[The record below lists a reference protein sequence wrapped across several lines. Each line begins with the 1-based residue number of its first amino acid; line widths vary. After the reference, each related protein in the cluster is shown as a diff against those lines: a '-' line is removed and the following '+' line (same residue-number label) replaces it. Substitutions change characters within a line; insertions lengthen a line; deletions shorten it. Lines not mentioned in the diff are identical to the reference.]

1 VNDAITALHALE
13 NDLLAALDAED
24 TGAVAALVTA
34 RGEALDALRHA
45 FDDCE
50 PGARQQ
56 FLPELQR
63 LAEGDAV
70 LGARCRALRDSLQSR
85 LQKQDL
91 PHSGGSQPVVTG
103 VFDRQA

>member
-1 VNDAITALHALE
+1 MNDAITTLHALE
-13 NDLLAALDAED
+13 NDLLTALDAED

-34 RGEALDALRHA
+34 RGEALDALRRA
-45 FDDCE
+45 FDACD
-50 PGARQQ
+50 PGDRQR
-56 FLPELQR
+56 FLPELRR

-70 LGARCRALRDSLQSR
+70 LGERCRALRDTLQSR

-91 PHSGGSQPVVTG
+91 PHAGGPQPVVSG